1 MNAKRRTQSLTS
13 LALGAA
19 MVAGLQVGAAA
30 PAQAAGPKQPRQ
42 VEFTNYGTRATF
54 THVTLTVGYPKK
66 VSRTAWE
73 STVQVC
79 ARGAEPVAIGPD
91 TFSYT
96 VADGDT
102 RIYQPSAGETGK
114 GLANQ
119 WLPAGKCTSGTIT
132 ATGREPLMT
141 SFHDLAS
148 NERVDILP
156 ATEWDGIPKVGW
168 PRSAG
173 TSNYYGDFTNDKV
186 ADVVGLSKGEGITY
200 RTVSGPVLW
209 TLGKPGLKGLNY
221 PYTWIGKSPDM
232 DHNGASE
239 ILARDTSGTLWQ
251 HRMMG
256 NNRAGFPTIIGYGF
270 NDARLMSAVNDVNGD
285 GYAELFSVRSD
296 GRLMRQAVK
305 PIRVSSPVQVG
316 RNWQGIKHILSVGD
330 FSGDGRADLLAVTQ
344 DGKLMRYTLSSSGT
358 VVATR
363 QVGHGWNSMTKVVS
377 PGDLNRDGRRDM
389 VAVRSDGHLYFYANL
404 GAGRWAPAKKIGTN
418 WNGIQAIA

>member
-141 SFHDLAS
+141 SFHDLAT

-156 ATEWDGIPKVGW
+156 ATEWDAIPRVGW
-168 PRSAG
+168 PRAAG
-173 TSNYYGDFTNDKV
+173 TSNYFGDFTNDKV
-186 ADVVGLSKGEGITY
+186 ADVMGLSNGEGITY
-200 RTVSGPVLW
+200 RTVAGPRL
-209 TLGKPGLKGLNY
+209 TAAGRPGVKGLNSKY
-221 PYTWIGKSPDM
+221 NWIRKAPDM

-239 ILARDTSGTLWQ
+239 ILARDFTGTLWQ

-270 NDARLMSAVNDVNGD
+270 NDASYMTVMNDVNGD
-285 GYAELFSVRSD
+285 GHAELLAVRKD
-296 GRLMRQAVK
+296 GRLTRQSVK
-305 PIRVSSPVQVG
+305 PVRVSAPVQVG
-316 RNWQGIKHILSVGD
+316 RNWHLMREILSVGD
-330 FSGDGRADLLAVTQ
+330 FSGDGRADLLAISD
-344 DGKLMRYTLSSSGT
+344 DGKLYRYAFDANGKIVNTK
-358 VVATR
+358 
-363 QVGHGWNSMTKVVS
+363 QVGRGWTTFYQVFS
-377 PGDLNRDGRRDM
+377 PGDMNGDGRRDM
-389 VAVRSDGHLYFYANL
+389 VGVRGDGNLYFYANK
-404 GAGRWAPAKKIGTN
+404 GPGRWGAAKQIGKN
-418 WNGIQAIA
+418 WRGLGSIA